1 MSILSL
7 DEDRTKQNRRSI
19 KIKSFALEVLEK
31 LKKKEN
37 LEKSDKSILGENNF
51 SSIK

>member
-7 DEDRTKQNRRSI
+7 DEDRMKQNRRSI

-31 LKKKEN
+31 LKKKGK
-37 LEKSDKSILGENNF
+37 LRKK
-51 SSIK
+51 